1 MKRMIT
7 IVALLILTFAWLA
20 FAGGMKLTWKP
31 FSLKFEHIFDAIGWI
46 LVIAG
51 MACFRYEAHKKGY
64 TEGTNETIEKIEKGI
79 NSMIEKQRR
88 EEENGKAN

>member
-1 MKRMIT
+1 MII
-7 IVALLILTFAWLA
+7 IVALLTLTFAWIA

-51 MACFRYEAHKKGY
+51 MACFRYESHKKGY
-64 TEGTNETIEKIEKGI
+64 TEGATETIEKLEKSI
-79 NSMIEKQRR
+79 DLMIEKQRR
-88 EEENGKAN
+88 EEEENGKED